1 MNPCQPQGRRE
12 EVLSSRTLC
21 PVRFEKA
28 GVPKEPTEKDQ
39 LIFGAHRK
47 FRCFGRQG
55 RRDNS
60 GKATESPGK
69 GGGWLWRGS
78 LNALMPGTWHLA
90 TIYLEWNKLDL
101 FYPYKSIKVSVRI
114 QTKCL

>member
-1 MNPCQPQGRRE
+1 MGPSQPQGRRE

-21 PVRFEKA
+21 PVKFEET

-39 LIFGAHRK
+39 LNLYLEPTGNLDVLG
-47 FRCFGRQG
+47 GRTGGITQ
-55 RRDNS
+55 

-69 GGGWLWRGS
+69 GDVALEGS

-90 TIYLEWNKLDL
+90 TIYL
-101 FYPYKSIKVSVRI
+101 
-114 QTKCL
+114 